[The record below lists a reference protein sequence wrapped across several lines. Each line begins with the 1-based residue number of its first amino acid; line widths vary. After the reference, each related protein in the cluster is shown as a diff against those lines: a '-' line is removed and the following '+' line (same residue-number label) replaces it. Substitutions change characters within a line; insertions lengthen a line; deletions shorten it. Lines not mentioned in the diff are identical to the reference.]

1 MTDGEESCGG
11 DPAAAAAELRASG
24 PTSIA
29 IVSLGLD
36 DEAMASF
43 EALAAEI
50 GAAYVDAS
58 SFEDL
63 QAALAAALLPG
74 FEVLSEAAGVVAT
87 GRVGDTV
94 ELPMGV
100 YEVRVLTT
108 PVQVYEGVEVP
119 GDGHVD
125 LVVGGR

>member
-1 MTDGEESCGG
+1 
-11 DPAAAAAELRASG
+11 
-24 PTSIA
+24 
-29 IVSLGLD
+29 
-36 DEAMASF
+36 MASF